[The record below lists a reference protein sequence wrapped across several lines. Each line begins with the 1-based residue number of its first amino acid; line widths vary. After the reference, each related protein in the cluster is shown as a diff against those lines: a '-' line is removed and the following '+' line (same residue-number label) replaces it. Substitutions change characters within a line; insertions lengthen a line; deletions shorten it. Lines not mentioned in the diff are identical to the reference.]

1 MKMMRLYHHITA
13 LIIINNV
20 LCCHSFASGNLD
32 HRTIKA
38 FGSHRILGRSECRME
53 RNKIILL
60 MGADDS
66 NGQVKY
72 EGDRKS
78 SEFQLTTS
86 DLLKTLLK
94 KLAVLSL
101 QDYNWRSEY
110 FKKTEADRRVEE
122 SIARMMGEEAAYLR
136 PMDASDGK
144 IGPLGRAERQLV
156 KWLSLVIEE
165 EGRRAK
171 LISSSN
177 GDLVRPMDL
186 EVGGPLSSLERGA
199 VEILEQIRSSE
210 KERVLTKT
218 LRPKDLVEEKR
229 GPLGNLE
236 AKVVSALE
244 EIRKSESSR
253 MELSRNRGGEIVR
266 PIDVPGPLGEME
278 LWYLELITAE
288 KQRAKDR
295 KRNNGELVRPK
306 DASIQG
312 PMGTAERKVS
322 EAINYIKEEE
332 TERLKNV
339 KRLLI
344 EKRPMEA
351 NRDSALGL
359 TEAVLVG
366 IFRAPQL
373 MFRVF
378 DRVKELLQSELLN
391 KEDNER
397 LRDSCDSYKK
407 KQQQ

>member
-1 MKMMRLYHHITA
+1 MKLYIFVVVILFLENTF
-13 LIIINNV
+13 LIQSSFVPCTYYQRPINTVQVHGFHRRNVPCRHGKSRIILSLKDDNSGNKLKVKGDGKSNNV
-20 LCCHSFASGNLD
+20 
-32 HRTIKA
+32 
-38 FGSHRILGRSECRME
+38 
-53 RNKIILL
+53 
-60 MGADDS
+60 
-66 NGQVKY
+66 QVKL
-72 EGDRKS
+72 GD
-78 SEFQLTTS
+78 LV
-86 DLLKTLLK
+86 KTLLK
-94 KLAVLSL
+94 KLANLSL
-101 QDYNWRSEY
+101 QDYKWRSDY
-110 FKKTEADRRVEE
+110 FKKTEADRKVEE

-136 PMDASDGK
+136 PMDASDRK

-156 KWLSLVIEE
+156 RWLSLVIEE
-165 EGRRAK
+165 EGRRAR

-186 EVGGPLSSLERGA
+186 QPGGPLSNLESAA
-199 VEILEQIRSSE
+199 VGLLEQIRSSE

-236 AKVVSALE
+236 AKVVNALE

-295 KRNNGELVRPK
+295 KKNNGELVRPK

-322 EAINYIKEEE
+322 EAISYIKDEE

-339 KRLLI
+339 KRYLM

-351 NRDSALGL
+351 NRNSPLGL
-359 TEAVLVG
+359 TEAIIVG
-366 IFRAPQL
+366 MFRAPQL
-373 MFRVF
+373 MFRVL
-378 DRVKELLQSELLN
+378 DRVKELLQSESMS
-391 KEDNER
+391 KEDTQR
-397 LRDSCDSYKK
+397 LREREGKRTKD
-407 KQQQ
+407 KQEP